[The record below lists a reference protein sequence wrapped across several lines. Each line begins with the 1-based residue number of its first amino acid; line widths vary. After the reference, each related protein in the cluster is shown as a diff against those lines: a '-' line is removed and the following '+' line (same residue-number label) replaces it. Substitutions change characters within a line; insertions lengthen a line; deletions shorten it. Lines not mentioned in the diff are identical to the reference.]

1 MSPPLTNFGPP
12 LAAGTQRAVLLA
24 EEKELCMPN
33 PIEKAAAKGAGKIA
47 AVSARAKGL
56 TGVFNK
62 LAEQHRE
69 AAVLLKRAEGVDDP
83 AKREDLWRTIKR
95 ELLSHE
101 RAELSTVYPALKQD
115 PSLRDIP
122 QHHNAEVPEL
132 EAAIAA
138 IDAEGFG
145 SLRWRALVGHLR
157 ELVTQHANEEENEFF
172 PRAEEALGKEASAE
186 LEGRFMAAKEKAA
199 KGIH

>member
-1 MSPPLTNFGPP
+1 
-12 LAAGTQRAVLLA
+12 
-24 EEKELCMPN
+24 MPN
-33 PIEKAAAKGAGKIA
+33 PIEKLAAKGAGKAA
-47 AVSARAKGL
+47 AVGARAKGL

-62 LAEQHRE
+62 LAEQHHE

-115 PSLRDIP
+115 ASVQDIP

-138 IDAEGFG
+138 IDAEGFS
-145 SLRWRALVGHLR
+145 SLRWKALVGHLR
-157 ELVTQHANEEENEFF
+157 ELVTHHAEEEENEFF
-172 PRAEEALGKEASAE
+172 PRAEEALGKKASEE
-186 LEGRFMAAKEKAA
+186 LEERFMAAKEKAA

>member
-1 MSPPLTNFGPP
+1 
-12 LAAGTQRAVLLA
+12 
-24 EEKELCMPN
+24 MPN
-33 PIEKAAAKGAGKIA
+33 PIEKMAAKGAAKAA
-47 AVSARAKGL
+47 AVGARAKGL

-69 AAVLLKRAEGVDDP
+69 TAVLLKRAESVEDP

-95 ELLSHE
+95 KLLSHE

-115 PSLRDIP
+115 ASLQDIP

-138 IDAEGFG
+138 VENAGFG
-145 SLRWRALVGHLR
+145 SLEWRALVGRLR
-157 ELVTQHANEEENEFF
+157 ELITLHAHEEENEFF
-172 PRAEEALGKEASAE
+172 PRAEEALGEKVSAE
-186 LEGRFMAAKEKAA
+186 LEGRFLAAQEKAA